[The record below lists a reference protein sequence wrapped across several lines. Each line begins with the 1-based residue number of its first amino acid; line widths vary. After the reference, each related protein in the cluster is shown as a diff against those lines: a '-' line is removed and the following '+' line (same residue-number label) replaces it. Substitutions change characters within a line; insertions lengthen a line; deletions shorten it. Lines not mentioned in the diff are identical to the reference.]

1 MLLSLDNDGVTEQ
14 SVDSK
19 VLRNGE
25 RNILGRQTDLAAVCS
40 ILTDR

>member
-1 MLLSLDNDGVTEQ
+1 MLLSPDNDGVTEQ
-14 SVDSK
+14 SVDGK

-40 ILTDR
+40 SLTDH